1 MKVFAGLTISIS
13 LLENAQRPQAFA
25 AEENKALVDAREL
38 IANENSEEALN
49 LLRESSTEINEQ
61 QLSEYNFLIA
71 RAYQELRN
79 NIQALDYYSRAIQ
92 LNPKSAKAF
101 TNRGLVKGALQ
112 DMNGALNDLNQSIA
126 IDPKIPET
134 HLNRGVTLAALNKP
148 EEALKSFNQAL
159 DLNENYADAYR
170 NRGIVYNYLKQ
181 KKKACTDW
189 QKSQQIRPSPEIQK
203 TISTH
208 C

>member
-1 MKVFAGLTISIS
+1 MKVFAGLMISIS
-13 LLENAQRPQAFA
+13 LLENAQRSQAFA

-92 LNPKSAKAF
+92 LNPKSAKA
-101 TNRGLVKGALQ
+101 R
-112 DMNGALNDLNQSIA
+112 
-126 IDPKIPET
+126 
-134 HLNRGVTLAALNKP
+134 
-148 EEALKSFNQAL
+148 
-159 DLNENYADAYR
+159 
-170 NRGIVYNYLKQ
+170 
-181 KKKACTDW
+181 
-189 QKSQQIRPSPEIQK
+189 
-203 TISTH
+203 
-208 C
+208 